1 MASDDFRQTQAKWVE
16 KAISSDKYCDAI
28 FIVGKQ
34 RKRMYGFRGLLANI
48 SPVFE
53 AQFYGSFRE
62 ASSIREEIEYPTIS
76 PNVFECIIR
85 SSMNLDPGINAENVM
100 ELIQVSQMLQIPQL
114 QKECAGYL
122 ENNLN
127 VDNVLFVLNAGYCLN
142 SLNKKFYKK
151 SQRIALKNASQM
163 ISNKGFYSLH
173 PDLLIQFLKSNCF
186 KVKEEHLWHAC
197 FKWAQNIVDK
207 SLTFKHKTNNND
219 QLFAYNNSYNHNYNI
234 WQKSLKI
241 KDINPP
247 KIHSNKSK
255 HKNKKSNHQQQRKK
269 RKKKH
274 ISLSN
279 DDNDDNDD
287 DDDDDENDE
296 NNFGDLDSD
305 QDSNDDE
312 EESDDDD
319 DDDDDEEE
327 EEESVIDDDDD
338 DDDDDFND
346 FNDFTDNDNKD
357 EEEEKDINLSSI
369 SSDNEKM
376 TASEIKIHG
385 ALQPIIPYLR
395 YALMD
400 KQFFIDNVA
409 KYLSPKQRDAVYIHY
424 ILPNRPTIIFNDAS
438 RIEYSNKKFD
448 IVQSNVR
455 LDKARMLSVV
465 DDWWSHTNFATESP
479 QWFVV
484 KLPDP
489 SFICTI
495 NWKNRWGDGET
506 AKDIELQVSNKP
518 HSFSSN
524 NNEWITFWTFRSEK
538 TSNWLTFQVPQNE
551 DIQPSM
557 YWRFVV
563 KTLYGDNSCR
573 CGLDQ
578 IKITCTL

>member
-1 MASDDFRQTQAKWVE
+1 MSASE
-16 KAISSDKYCDAI
+16 
-28 FIVGKQ
+28 
-34 RKRMYGFRGLLANI
+34 M
-48 SPVFE
+48 
-53 AQFYGSFRE
+53 
-62 ASSIREEIEYPTIS
+62 
-76 PNVFECIIR
+76 
-85 SSMNLDPGINAENVM
+85 
-100 ELIQVSQMLQIPQL
+100 
-114 QKECAGYL
+114 
-122 ENNLN
+122 
-127 VDNVLFVLNAGYCLN
+127 
-142 SLNKKFYKK
+142 
-151 SQRIALKNASQM
+151 
-163 ISNKGFYSLH
+163 
-173 PDLLIQFLKSNCF
+173 
-186 KVKEEHLWHAC
+186 
-197 FKWAQNIVDK
+197 
-207 SLTFKHKTNNND
+207 
-219 QLFAYNNSYNHNYNI
+219 
-234 WQKSLKI
+234 
-241 KDINPP
+241 
-247 KIHSNKSK
+247 KIH
-255 HKNKKSNHQQQRKK
+255 R
-269 RKKKH
+269 
-274 ISLSN
+274 
-279 DDNDDNDD
+279 
-287 DDDDDENDE
+287 
-296 NNFGDLDSD
+296 
-305 QDSNDDE
+305 
-312 EESDDDD
+312 
-319 DDDDDEEE
+319 
-327 EEESVIDDDDD
+327 
-338 DDDDDFND
+338 
-346 FNDFTDNDNKD
+346 
-357 EEEEKDINLSSI
+357 
-369 SSDNEKM
+369 
-376 TASEIKIHG
+376 

-424 ILPNRPTIIFNDAS
+424 ILPNRPTSIFNDAA

-524 NNEWITFWTFRSEK
+524 NGGWITFWTFRSEK

-551 DIQPSM
+551 DIPPSM